1 MRELLRPRL
10 PVRPLPLGVG
20 RIPPPQ
26 HNHVREGDSRG
37 PWWQHMLSQLFSALA
52 ARTWAV
58 GVAAAV
64 AVVAV
69 ANWVASALL
78 VWAKVVVKGDD
89 VLTAT
94 SDIGTLKGCL
104 LYTSPSPRD

>member
-1 MRELLRPRL
+1 
-10 PVRPLPLGVG
+10 
-20 RIPPPQ
+20 
-26 HNHVREGDSRG
+26 
-37 PWWQHMLSQLFSALA
+37 MLSQLFSALA

-94 SDIGTLKGCL
+94 SDIGTLKGTL
-104 LYTSPSPRD
+104 REVATTLEAQHKTMVSIQESLGKLQESVDKLQSRRGV